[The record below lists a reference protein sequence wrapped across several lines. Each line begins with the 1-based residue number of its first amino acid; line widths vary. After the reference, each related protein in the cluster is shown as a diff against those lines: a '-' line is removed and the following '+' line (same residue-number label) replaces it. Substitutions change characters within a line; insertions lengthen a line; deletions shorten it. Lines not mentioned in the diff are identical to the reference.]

1 MTNRMLRF
9 TITFLTLFFTAGSV
23 NAGGETVPGVNEATL
38 YLQTKTISHTQHGET
53 KANNHLR
60 IRTGHVKKIFFSLT
74 TIANEYHEC
83 LLEGEATRIDE
94 RQYEY
99 RENKCRV
106 IFVLS
111 SDDVTLHA
119 TGAHGDYCRADDLS
133 AGHGCGYNT
142 TIDSATYKKVR
153 KPAQSRIH

>member
-1 MTNRMLRF
+1 MKNRMLRF
-9 TITFLTLFFTAGSV
+9 TITYLILFFTAGSV
-23 NAGGETVPGVNEATL
+23 YAGGETIPGAKAATL

-60 IRTGHVKKIFFSLT
+60 VQTGHAKEIHFSLT

-106 IFVLS
+106 IFVLG
-111 SDDVTLHA
+111 SDDVTLRA

-142 TIDSATYKKVR
+142 TIDSTTYKKV
-153 KPAQSRIH
+153 KKTAQSHIH